1 MKRGRYGIPV
11 LLILGLVALLVSGCQ
26 SDPPATTASVA
37 ATGAVASET
46 IAEEAEDTAQQDTPQ
61 VGAIA
66 QSPAAAAATP
76 DEATTVMEPI
86 TAEAVP
92 PPPAAEPSEQA
103 DGFEDTMGRRTI
115 SVTGQGK
122 ATASPDVAILELG
135 VETIGETV
143 QEARAQSA
151 AATIR
156 LIEALTEVGVA
167 EDDIGTRSIR
177 INPRMNYETQTVTGY
192 EVSNRLVVK
201 IRDLDLVGAAI
212 DGAAAAAG
220 DSTRLR
226 GIDFSVE
233 DTSALEEEAR
243 GAAVENATDKAGQL
257 AEGMGVTLGRVV
269 SVNESDFG
277 GIPYPRAAA
286 EFGLAAGA
294 AADAGTP
301 VLAGDVEITVTI
313 RAEFEIEDGE
323 AQ

>member
-1 MKRGRYGIPV
+1 MKLGRYAIQV
-11 LLILGLVALLVSGCQ
+11 LLGLGLVALLVSGCQ

-46 IAEEAEDTAQQDTPQ
+46 MAEDATKQDTPQ
-61 VGAIA
+61 VSAIA
-66 QSPAAAAATP
+66 QPPAAATP
-76 DEATTVMEPI
+76 DEATASTEPV

-122 ATASPDVAILELG
+122 ATVSPDVAILELG

-156 LIEALTEVGVA
+156 LIKALTEAGVA
-167 EDDIGTRSIR
+167 EDDVGTRSIR

-257 AEGMGVTLGRVV
+257 AEGLGVTLGRVV

-301 VLAGDVEITVTI
+301 VLAGDVEITVVI
-313 RAEFEIEDGE
+313 RAEFEIEDAE
-323 AQ
+323 PQ

>member
-1 MKRGRYGIPV
+1 MKYGKYTIPV
-11 LLILGLVALLVSGCQ
+11 LLVLGLMALVVSGCQ
-26 SDPPATTASVA
+26 SDPAATAASVA
-37 ATGAVASET
+37 ATGAAVSERAAEKADAASE
-46 IAEEAEDTAQQDTPQ
+46 ADTSQ
-61 VGAIA
+61 VDAVA
-66 QSPAAAAATP
+66 PAPAAAMPDGAT
-76 DEATTVMEPI
+76 AGTG
-86 TAEAVP
+86 
-92 PPPAAEPSEQA
+92 PAAAETAPSAPAPEALEQA
-103 DGFEDTMGRRTI
+103 DGFEDTMRRRTI

-143 QEARAQSA
+143 GEARAQSA

-156 LIEALTEVGVA
+156 LIEALTEAGVA

-233 DTSALEEEAR
+233 DTSALEEAAR

-257 AEGMGVTLGRVV
+257 AEGLGVTLGRVV
-269 SVNESDFG
+269 SVNEADFG
-277 GIPYPRAAA
+277 GIPYPRAAS
-286 EFGLAAGA
+286 EFGLAAA
-294 AADAGTP
+294 AQADSGTP
-301 VLAGDVEITVTI
+301 VLAGDVEITVII

>member
-1 MKRGRYGIPV
+1 MKYGKYAIPV
-11 LLILGLVALLVSGCQ
+11 LLALGLMALLVSGCQ
-26 SDPPATTASVA
+26 SNPPATAASVA
-37 ATGAVASET
+37 ATGAAVSET
-46 IAEEAEDTAQQDTPQ
+46 AVEETAAASQAD
-61 VGAIA
+61 AIVPA
-66 QSPAAAAATP
+66 PAAAMP
-76 DEATTVMEPI
+76 DGATTG
-86 TAEAVP
+86 AG
-92 PPPAAEPSEQA
+92 PAAAETAPSAPAPGAIEQA
-103 DGFEDTMGRRTI
+103 DSFEDTLARRTI

-122 ATASPDVAILELG
+122 ASASPDVAVLELG

-143 QEARAQSA
+143 GEARAQSA

-156 LIEALTEVGVA
+156 LIEALTEAGVA

-243 GAAVENATDKAGQL
+243 AAAVGNATDKAGQL

-269 SVNESDFG
+269 SVSESDFG

-286 EFGLAAGA
+286 EFGLAVA
-294 AADAGTP
+294 AQADAGTP
-301 VLAGDVEITVTI
+301 VLAGDVEIMVI
-313 RAEFEIEDGE
+313 ILSEFEIEDGE
-323 AQ
+323 PQ

>member
-1 MKRGRYGIPV
+1 M
-11 LLILGLVALLVSGCQ
+11 
-26 SDPPATTASVA
+26 
-37 ATGAVASET
+37 
-46 IAEEAEDTAQQDTPQ
+46 
-61 VGAIA
+61 
-66 QSPAAAAATP
+66 
-76 DEATTVMEPI
+76 
-86 TAEAVP
+86 
-92 PPPAAEPSEQA
+92 
-103 DGFEDTMGRRTI
+103 
-115 SVTGQGK
+115 TGQGK
-122 ATASPDVAILELG
+122 ATASPDVATLELG

-151 AATIR
+151 EATIK
-156 LIEALTEVGVA
+156 LIEALTEAGVA

-243 GAAVENATDKAGQL
+243 AAAVENAADKAGQL
-257 AEGMGVTLGRVV
+257 AEGLGVTLGRVV

-277 GIPYPRAAA
+277 VPYPRLAA
-286 EFGLAAGA
+286 EFGLAAA
-294 AADAGTP
+294 AQSDAGTP
-301 VLAGDVEITVTI
+301 VLAGDVEITVII

-323 AQ
+323 GQ

>member
-1 MKRGRYGIPV
+1 MTYGKYVIPV
-11 LLILGLVALLVSGCQ
+11 LLVLGLVALLVSGCQ
-26 SDPPATTASVA
+26 SEPPATTASVA

-46 IAEEAEDTAQQDTPQ
+46 VAEKAEAASKPDASQ
-61 VGAIA
+61 VSAVA
-66 QSPAAAAATP
+66 PAPAAAMPDGATASTVPMSVEAA
-76 DEATTVMEPI
+76 
-86 TAEAVP
+86 
-92 PPPAAEPSEQA
+92 PPAQAPEPLGQA
-103 DGFEDTMGRRTI
+103 ADFGDTRERRTI

-143 QEARAQSA
+143 GEARAQSA
-151 AATIR
+151 AATIS
-156 LIEALTEVGVA
+156 LIEALTEAGVV

-233 DTSALEEEAR
+233 DTGALEEEAR
-243 GAAVENATDKAGQL
+243 AAAAENATDKAGQL

-286 EFGLAAGA
+286 EFGLAAAA

>member
-1 MKRGRYGIPV
+1 MKYGKYAIPA
-11 LLILGLVALLVSGCQ
+11 LLALGLMALLVSGFQ
-26 SDPPATTASVA
+26 SNPPATAASVA
-37 ATGAVASET
+37 ATGAAVSET
-46 IAEEAEDTAQQDTPQ
+46 VVEETAAASQADASQ
-61 VGAIA
+61 VDAIA
-66 QSPAAAAATP
+66 PAPAAAMP
-76 DEATTVMEPI
+76 DGATTGSG
-86 TAEAVP
+86 
-92 PPPAAEPSEQA
+92 PAAAETAPSAPAPGAIDQA
-103 DGFEDTMGRRTI
+103 DSFEDTLARRTI

-122 ATASPDVAILELG
+122 ASASPDVAILELG

-143 QEARAQSA
+143 GEARGQSA

-156 LIEALTEVGVA
+156 LIEALTEAGVA

-233 DTSALEEEAR
+233 DTSGLEEEAR
-243 GAAVENATDKAGQL
+243 AAAVENATDKAGQL

-286 EFGLAAGA
+286 EFGLAVA
-294 AADAGTP
+294 AQADAGTP
-301 VLAGDVEITVTI
+301 VLAGDVEIMVTI

>member
-1 MKRGRYGIPV
+1 MKYAIPLMLV
-11 LLILGLVALLVSGCQ
+11 LGLMALLVSGCQ
-26 SDPPATTASVA
+26 ADPPSTTASVA

-46 IAEEAEDTAQQDTPQ
+46 MAEKAEAASKPDTSQ
-61 VGAIA
+61 VTAIA
-66 QSPAAAAATP
+66 PPPVAPAAATP
-76 DEATTVMEPI
+76 DEATTGTGPMGAE
-86 TAEAVP
+86 TA
-92 PPPAAEPSEQA
+92 PPAPAPEPRELA
-103 DGFEDTMGRRTI
+103 GVFEDTSERRTI

-135 VETIGETV
+135 VESIGETV

-151 AATIR
+151 EATIG
-156 LIEALTEVGVA
+156 LIEALTDAGVA

-201 IRDLDLVGAAI
+201 IRDLELVGAAI

-233 DTSALEEEAR
+233 DTSPLEEEAR

-257 AEGMGVTLGRVV
+257 AEGLGVTLGRVV

-286 EFGLAAGA
+286 EFGLAGAA

-313 RAEFEIEDGE
+313 LAVFEIEEGE
-323 AQ
+323 SQ